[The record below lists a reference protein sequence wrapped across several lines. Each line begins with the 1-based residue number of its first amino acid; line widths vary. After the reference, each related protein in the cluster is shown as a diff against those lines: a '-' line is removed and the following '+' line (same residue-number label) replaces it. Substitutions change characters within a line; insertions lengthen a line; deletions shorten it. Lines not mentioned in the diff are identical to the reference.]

1 MAPVPM
7 ANLPWQISVFTV
19 IDHSSSF
26 SQVLRRWWFVR
37 RRFHYSIAGRQ
48 IGHVRVRVWLKEHN
62 VTDRDADG
70 DAYDECAARTK
81 LQDATD
87 WAPLTCK
94 LWSVCEPCSELQTLD
109 SGALRPGA
117 KSLTQE
123 HRPDIQSH
131 DNSSS
136 RWALFFAYIV
146 RCVW

>member
-1 MAPVPM
+1 MPTT
-7 ANLPWQISVFTV
+7 S
-19 IDHSSSF
+19 
-26 SQVLRRWWFVR
+26 
-37 RRFHYSIAGRQ
+37 
-48 IGHVRVRVWLKEHN
+48 
-62 VTDRDADG
+62 
-70 DAYDECAARTK
+70 AARTK

-136 RWALFFAYIV
+136 RWALFCVHCEVRSSSETEPNTAYDNAPHSFREDV
-146 RCVW
+146 GRS

>member
-1 MAPVPM
+1 MPTT
-7 ANLPWQISVFTV
+7 S
-19 IDHSSSF
+19 
-26 SQVLRRWWFVR
+26 
-37 RRFHYSIAGRQ
+37 
-48 IGHVRVRVWLKEHN
+48 
-62 VTDRDADG
+62 
-70 DAYDECAARTK
+70 AARTK

-117 KSLTQE
+117 KSLTQK

-136 RWALFFAYIV
+136 RWAFFCVHCEVRSSSETGPNRAYNSAPHNRSPARNRT
-146 RCVW
+146 RCGARLRGLMTQKEVLDFKPATRLEQIGYKRCK